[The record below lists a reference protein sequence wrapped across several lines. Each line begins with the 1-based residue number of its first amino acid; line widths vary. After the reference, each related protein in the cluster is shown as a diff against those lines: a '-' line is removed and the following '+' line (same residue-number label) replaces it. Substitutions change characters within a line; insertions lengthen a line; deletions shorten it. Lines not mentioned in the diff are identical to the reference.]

1 MNRSEPIAGDYS
13 AKQVR
18 NIAYLFLTALGLYL
32 CWLLAEPF
40 LAAAAWALALAVVA
54 RPLHRQLERLL
65 PPNLA
70 ASISIFVIV
79 LILLAPGGFLIQQLA
94 DEARSGLAIAGEN
107 LNSAR
112 LHEAAEQYPSIA
124 KALHWAQQRFD
135 LDQEFRHAAGQL
147 AGRASGVLGGS
158 IRLVTNIVIMF
169 VTLFYFLRD
178 RERLLR
184 FLSRLV
190 PLSSIETD
198 ELFRRVSETIH
209 ATLYGNVIVKLVQGL
224 LGGLMFWI
232 LGLPAPVVCGT
243 AMALT
248 AMIPIVGTSLIWGPA
263 AIALLLQGSWIKA
276 IVLILWGGLVVSL
289 MDNLLY
295 PILVASELRL
305 HTLGVLFSIFGGLLA
320 FGIAGAVLGP
330 IILASTV
337 ALFEVWRLRDRH
349 VPEVAPEM
357 AQQSNYQG
365 TAK

>member
-1 MNRSEPIAGDYS
+1 MNRSEPIAVNYS

-18 NIAYLFLTALGLYL
+18 NASFVFLTALGLYL
-32 CWLLAEPF
+32 CWLLAKPF

-54 RPLHRQLERLL
+54 RPLHRRLERLL
-65 PPNLA
+65 RPNLA
-70 ASISIFVIV
+70 ALISIFVIV
-79 LILLAPGGFLIQQLA
+79 LILLAPGAFLIQQLA

-107 LNSAR
+107 LNSTR
-112 LHEAAEQYPSIA
+112 LYEAAERYPSIA

-135 LDQEFRHAAGQL
+135 LDQEFRRAAGQL

-178 RERLLR
+178 REKLLR
-184 FLSRLV
+184 LLSRLV
-190 PLSSIETD
+190 PLSTAETD

-243 AMALT
+243 AIALT

-263 AIALLLQGSWIKA
+263 AIALLLQGSWMKA
-276 IVLILWGGLVVSL
+276 AVLILWGGLVVSL

-349 VPEVAPEM
+349 VLEDVPET
-357 AQQSNYQG
+357 QRSSYQG
-365 TAK
+365 ATQ